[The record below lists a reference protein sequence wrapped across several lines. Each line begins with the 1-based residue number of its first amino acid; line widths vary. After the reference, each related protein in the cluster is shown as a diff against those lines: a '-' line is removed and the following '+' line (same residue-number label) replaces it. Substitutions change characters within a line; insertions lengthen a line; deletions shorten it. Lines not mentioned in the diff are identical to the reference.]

1 MKTLAPIFALLAAAP
16 LAAASPAFAD
26 DFYNKRQITMIVGS
40 APGGGYDTYARLVA
54 RHLPKFIP
62 GEPTIVVQNLPTA
75 GSLAAMNTLA
85 NISPRDGSTIGGM
98 QNHIGVEPIMGIT
111 GAPQNARYD
120 GRKMN
125 WLGSTSREVPV
136 AVAWAGAPIKTFK
149 DATQREMIVGS
160 SGVGS
165 ADAVY
170 ARVLNA
176 LVGTKFKII
185 DGYKSASDLTLA
197 AETGEVMGRVGWFVS
212 GMLASHAS
220 QIAEGKVNVLVQLD
234 FQKHPALPN
243 VPLIS
248 EYLSDPAKLQQLE
261 LSLAYLAAGRPFV
274 APPDVPAVRVKLLR
288 GAFMQTVN
296 SPEYLEEAKKMRL
309 DTSPMTG
316 EEVQKLIEKIYAT
329 PPDVVASVR
338 AIMSPK

>member
-1 MKTLAPIFALLAAAP
+1 MKSLACTFALLAATSFIAGT
-16 LAAASPAFAD
+16 ASAD

-62 GEPTIVVQNLPTA
+62 GEPFMVVQNLPTA
-75 GSLAAMNTLA
+75 GSLAAMNAIA
-85 NISPRDGSTIGGM
+85 NVSPRDGSTIGAM

-120 GRKMN
+120 GRMAN

-136 AVAWAGAPIKTFK
+136 AVAWSNSPIKTFQ
-149 DATQREMIVGS
+149 DTLQREMIVGS

-176 LVGTKFKII
+176 LVGTRFKII

-197 AETGEVMGRVGWFVS
+197 SETGEVMGRVGWFVS

-220 QIAEGKVNVLVQLD
+220 QIEEGKIRVLVQLD
-234 FQKHPALPN
+234 FNKHPALPN
-243 VPLIS
+243 VPTIGEFLT
-248 EYLSDPAKLQQLE
+248 DPAKREQLE

-274 APPDVPAVRVKLLR
+274 APPEVPAARVKILR
-288 GAFMQTVN
+288 DAFMKTVN
-296 SPEYLEEAKKMRL
+296 SPDYLEEAKKMRL
-309 DTSPMTG
+309 DTSPMSG

-329 PPDVVASVR
+329 PPDVVKAVR
-338 AIMSPK
+338 AIMSPQ